1 MTTNQINLNKSLPPL
16 NETIR
21 GTLLLRYMTCGNK
34 NCKCHKGEK
43 HGPYYYLTVNYPKGK
58 TKCIKIDD
66 KDVKK
71 VKRWL
76 KNYKKIK
83 NILELI
89 TNHNIEA
96 LRKKNK
102 KIKS

>member
-1 MTTNQINLNKSLPPL
+1 MDKKAINSLVKSLPSVL
-16 NETIR
+16 ECIR

-58 TKCIKIDD
+58 TKCIKIAE
-66 KDVKK
+66 KDVARVKK
-71 VKRWL
+71 WQ

-83 NILELI
+83 TILEKISDYNLS
-89 TNHNIEA
+89 TLE
-96 LRKKNK
+96 NK
-102 KIKS
+102 K